1 MCISDPTVTKEPFPE
16 IHILSSK
23 KPLHSAHHPAL
34 FPVLQK
40 SLSSSSKCCFA
51 QDPVHGTR
59 LAPSD
64 QTSSSAP
71 APPPSCQNAERH
83 KNKPIHSRRGKTH
96 WLQRLSLMQSPLRST
111 ERKMVKQ
118 KSPSQEELCATEA
131 VAAAGC
137 FLGLPSS
144 PCNPSAGKPA
154 ACRPR
159 SAKMWAASH
168 VTSVQMI

>member
-1 MCISDPTVTKEPFPE
+1 MLLCTRPSAW
-16 IHILSSK
+16 
-23 KPLHSAHHPAL
+23 HSA
-34 FPVLQK
+34 
-40 SLSSSSKCCFA
+40 
-51 QDPVHGTR
+51 G
-59 LAPSD
+59 PSD
-64 QTSSSAP
+64 QPSSPAP

-144 PCNPSAGKPA
+144 PCNPPAGKPA
-154 ACRPR
+154 ACWPR
-159 SAKMWAASH
+159 SAKMRAASH
-168 VTSVQMI
+168 VTSTQMIQQGDLCTWNDLHLVAN